1 MCSGEEIP
9 EVEIISLLE
18 EQIPRYKLRAD
29 TLTQFGGYE
38 NEDWFI
44 PSPALKPEEQNIP
57 LSPDQIRETLNY
69 FSKYLNFFTLKYYDV
84 TKRDEKVINR
94 MGTDNFLDL
103 LLKLECLVVQIPV
116 FHEIQ
121 SR

>member
-1 MCSGEEIP
+1 MNCEKVCSGEEIP

-29 TLTQFGGYE
+29 TLTQFSGYE

-44 PSPALKPEEQNIP
+44 PAPALKPEEQSTP

-69 FSKYLNFFTLKYYDV
+69 FSKYFFWKYV
-84 TKRDEKVINR
+84 ES
-94 MGTDNFLDL
+94 FLRIIKKTPQAKTISTQPHGVD
-103 LLKLECLVVQIPV
+103 
-116 FHEIQ
+116 
-121 SR
+121 SRY